1 MRTVRIVA
9 LLLVSAG
16 LATGAVSAQSSDCPC
31 PCPPAAD
38 NGTGGDPGT
47 ASISYFHEQ
56 LSPYGRWV
64 ERDGYGQVWVP
75 YVAAGWRPYTT
86 GHWVYTDQG
95 WAWVADESWGW
106 APFHYGRWFYA
117 DGGWGWVPGT
127 VWAPAWVAWRNGGGY
142 VGWAALPPAVGFSV
156 GVGVV
161 FGGVDLNVAIA
172 PAYYSFV
179 SERAIL
185 EPRLSTVIVAPSQ
198 NVTIIKNTTN
208 ITNYSVVNN
217 RVVNNGVSVQR
228 IQQVTGRPVPRVS
241 TAQQVGL
248 YQPPVIGRAAAVTRS
263 ESFTNRSASNP
274 LGRNTI
280 GAGQTQAGGRGATGT
295 GAATTQPR
303 SIAGGRLHTTGT
315 TGTTGSVAATGTTG
329 LGSRGRG
336 ATGAGITATGTGRYR
351 TTGTTGL
358 SSTSTGTGGRRRTTG
373 STGAS
378 SAATGT
384 GHYRRSTGSTGT
396 AGTSSTGT
404 GGRRRT
410 TGTTGA
416 SSAATGTGRYHTT
429 GTTGLS
435 STSTGGSHGRSQTRS
450 TGAPHPPSG
459 QKKTGT
465 GR

>member
-1 MRTVRIVA
+1 MSTVRIVA

-16 LATGAVSAQSSDCPC
+16 LATGAARSQSSDCPC

-64 ERDGYGQVWVP
+64 DREGYGQVWVP

-142 VGWAALPPAVGFSV
+142 VGWAALPPAVGFSF

-161 FGGVDLNVAIA
+161 FGGVDLNVAIV

-185 EPRLSTVIVAPSQ
+185 EPRLATVIVAPER
-198 NVTIIKNTTN
+198 NVTIIRNTTN
-208 ITNYSVVNN
+208 VTNYTVVNN

-241 TAQQVGL
+241 TANQVGL
-248 YQPPVIGRAAAVTRS
+248 YQPPVIARAARVTKA

-274 LGRNTI
+274 LGRIT
-280 GAGQTQAGGRGATGT
+280 TGT
-295 GAATTQPR
+295 GTASTQPR
-303 SIAGGRLHTTGT
+303 SIAAGRSRTTGGTGTASAATGGGLHRTTGT
-315 TGTTGSVAATGTTG
+315 TGTS
-329 LGSRGRG
+329 S
-336 ATGAGITATGTGRYR
+336 TATGTGHYR
-351 TTGTTGL
+351 TTGTTGTL
-358 SSTSTGTGGRRRTTG
+358 SATTGTGRRRATGTTG
-373 STGAS
+373 TSSTT
-378 SAATGT
+378 TGT

-404 GGRRRT
+404 GGGHRRT

-416 SSAATGTGRYHTT
+416 SSAATGSGRYHTT
-429 GTTGLS
+429 GTTGTS
-435 STSTGGSHGRSQTRS
+435 STSHGTTGSSSHSQTRS
-450 TGAPHPPSG
+450 TGAPHPPPQHQPPG
-459 QKKTGT
+459 EKKTG
-465 GR
+465 

>member
-1 MRTVRIVA
+1 MRTLRIVA
-9 LLLVSAG
+9 LLLLSAG
-16 LATGAVSAQSSDCPC
+16 LATGAARSQSSDCPC

-64 ERDGYGQVWVP
+64 ERDGYGEVWVP

-127 VWAPAWVAWRNGGGY
+127 VWAPAWVAWRHGGGY
-142 VGWAALPPAVGFSV
+142 VGWAALPPAVGFSF

-161 FGGVDLNVAIA
+161 LGGVNLDVAIA
-172 PAYYSFV
+172 PSYYSFV
-179 SERAIL
+179 GERAIL
-185 EPRLSTVIVAPSQ
+185 EPRLSTVIVAPGR

-208 ITNYSVVNN
+208 ITNYTVVNN

-248 YQPPVIGRAAAVTRS
+248 YQPPVIARAAQVTKA

-274 LGRNTI
+274 LGRGTV
-280 GAGQTQAGGRGATGT
+280 GAGQIQAGGRGATGAGT
-295 GAATTQPR
+295 ASTQPR
-303 SIAGGRLHTTGT
+303 SLAAGRSHT
-315 TGTTGSVAATGTTG
+315 TGTTGSVA
-329 LGSRGRG
+329 
-336 ATGAGITATGTGRYR
+336 
-351 TTGTTGL
+351 TTGT
-358 SSTSTGTGGRRRTTG
+358 
-373 STGAS
+373 
-378 SAATGT
+378 SAQQKSA
-384 GHYRRSTGSTGT
+384 RS
-396 AGTSSTGT
+396 
-404 GGRRRT
+404 
-410 TGTTGA
+410 
-416 SSAATGTGRYHTT
+416 GRYHTT

-435 STSTGGSHGRSQTRS
+435 STTTGSGHYRRSTGTTGAAGTSSTSGGGHYRTTGSKGASSATTGTGGRSHTTGTTGFSSTSTGATGSHSHGQTRS
-450 TGAPHPPSG
+450 TGAPHPPPQHQPPG
-459 QKKTGT
+459 QKKTG
-465 GR
+465 

>member
-1 MRTVRIVA
+1 MKIVRIVA

-16 LATGAVSAQSSDCPC
+16 LATGAARSQSSDCPC

-38 NGTGGDPGT
+38 NGAGGDPGT
-47 ASISYFHEQ
+47 ASIGYFHEQ

-142 VGWAALPPAVGFSV
+142 VGWAALPPAVGFSF

-161 FGGVDLNVAIA
+161 LGGVDLNVAIA

-179 SERAIL
+179 GEGAIL
-185 EPRLSTVIVAPSQ
+185 EPRLSTVIVAPER
-198 NVTIIKNTTN
+198 NVTIIRNTTN
-208 ITNYSVVNN
+208 ITNYTVVNN

-241 TAQQVGL
+241 TANQVGL
-248 YQPPVIGRAAAVTRS
+248 YQPPVIARAARVTKA
-263 ESFTNRSASNP
+263 ETFTNRSASNP
-274 LGRNTI
+274 LGRSTI
-280 GAGQTQAGGRGATGT
+280 GAGQVQASGRGT
-295 GAATTQPR
+295 
-303 SIAGGRLHTTGT
+303 
-315 TGTTGSVAATGTTG
+315 TGTTG
-329 LGSRGRG
+329 LGSHGRG
-336 ATGAGITATGTGRYR
+336 ATGAGITTTGTGRYR

-373 STGAS
+373 TTGTSSSTSGGGGHYRTTGTTGAS
-378 SAATGT
+378 SATTGT
-384 GHYRRSTGSTGT
+384 GHYRRTTGT
-396 AGTSSTGT
+396 AGTSSTST
-404 GGRRRT
+404 GGGHRRT
-410 TGTTGA
+410 TGSTGA

-429 GTTGLS
+429 GTAGTS
-435 STSTGGSHGRSQTRS
+435 STSPGTTGSHSHGQTRS
-450 TGAPHPPSG
+450 PGAPHPPPQHQPPG
-459 QKKTGT
+459 EKKTG
-465 GR
+465 

>member
-16 LATGAVSAQSSDCPC
+16 LVTGAARSQSSDCPC

-38 NGTGGDPGT
+38 NDAGGDPGT
-47 ASISYFHEQ
+47 ASISYFHQQ

-64 ERDGYGQVWVP
+64 DRDGYGQVWVP

-142 VGWAALPPAVGFSV
+142 VGWAALPPAVGFSF

-161 FGGVDLNVAIA
+161 LGGVDLNVAIS

-185 EPRLSTVIVAPSQ
+185 EPRLSTVIVAPER
-198 NVTIIKNTTN
+198 NVTIIRNTTN
-208 ITNYSVVNN
+208 ITNYTVVNN
-217 RVVNNGVSVQR
+217 RVVNNGVSAQR

-248 YQPPVIGRAAAVTRS
+248 YQPPVIARAARVTKA

-274 LGRNTI
+274 LGRSTI
-280 GAGQTQAGGRGATGT
+280 GAGQTQAGGRGTTGISSTATGGGLHRTTGTTGISSTATGT
-295 GAATTQPR
+295 GR
-303 SIAGGRLHTTGT
+303 HRTTGT
-315 TGTTGSVAATGTTG
+315 TGTMSTT
-329 LGSRGRG
+329 
-336 ATGAGITATGTGRYR
+336 TGTGRRR
-351 TTGTTGL
+351 TTGTTGT
-358 SSTSTGTGGRRRTTG
+358 SST
-373 STGAS
+373 
-378 SAATGT
+378 ATGT
-384 GHYRRSTGSTGT
+384 GHYRRGTGTTGT
-396 AGTSSTGT
+396 AGTSSTS
-404 GGRRRT
+404 GGGGHRRT
-410 TGTTGA
+410 TGSTGA

-429 GTTGLS
+429 GTGGLS
-435 STSTGGSHGRSQTRS
+435 STSPGATGSHSHGQTRS
-450 TGAPHPPSG
+450 TGAPHPPPPHQPPG
-459 QKKTGT
+459 EKKTG
-465 GR
+465 

>member
-1 MRTVRIVA
+1 MRTMRIVA

-16 LATGAVSAQSSDCPC
+16 LVTGAARSQSSDCPC

-38 NGTGGDPGT
+38 TDTGDPGT
-47 ASISYFHEQ
+47 ASISYFHQQ

-64 ERDGYGQVWVP
+64 DRVGYGQVWVP

-142 VGWAALPPAVGFSV
+142 VGWAALPPAVGFSF

-185 EPRLSTVIVAPSQ
+185 EPRLATVIVAPER

-208 ITNYSVVNN
+208 ITNYTVVNN

-241 TAQQVGL
+241 TANQVGL
-248 YQPPVIGRAAAVTRS
+248 YQPPVIARAARVTKA

-274 LGRNTI
+274 LGRSTI
-280 GAGQTQAGGRGATGT
+280 GAGQMQAGGRGTTGT
-295 GAATTQPR
+295 GTASTQPR
-303 SIAGGRLHTTGT
+303 SFAAGGRNRTTGTTGISSTTTGSGRHRTTGT
-315 TGTTGSVAATGTTG
+315 TGTMSAT
-329 LGSRGRG
+329 
-336 ATGAGITATGTGRYR
+336 TGTGRHR
-351 TTGTTGL
+351 TTGTTGTSSTTTGTGHYRRTTGTTGTAGT
-358 SSTSTGTGGRRRTTG
+358 SSTSGGGGHRRTTG

-378 SAATGT
+378 SAT
-384 GHYRRSTGSTGT
+384 
-396 AGTSSTGT
+396 
-404 GGRRRT
+404 
-410 TGTTGA
+410 
-416 SSAATGTGRYHTT
+416 TGTGRYHTT
-429 GTTGLS
+429 GTGGLS
-435 STSTGGSHGRSQTRS
+435 STGPGTTGSHSHGQTRS
-450 TGAPHPPSG
+450 TGAPHPPPPHQPPG
-459 QKKTGT
+459 EKKTG
-465 GR
+465 

>member
-16 LATGAVSAQSSDCPC
+16 LATGAARSQSSDCPC

-47 ASISYFHEQ
+47 ASIGYFHEQ

-64 ERDGYGQVWVP
+64 ERDGYGEVWVP
-75 YVAAGWRPYTT
+75 SVAAGWRPYTT

-127 VWAPAWVAWRNGGGY
+127 VWAPAWVAWRHGGGY
-142 VGWAALPPAVGFSV
+142 VGWAALPPAVGFSF

-161 FGGVDLNVAIA
+161 LGGVNLNVAIA

-179 SERAIL
+179 GEGAIL
-185 EPRLSTVIVAPSQ
+185 EPRLSTVIVAPGR
-198 NVTIIKNTTN
+198 NVTIIRNTTN
-208 ITNYSVVNN
+208 ITNYTVVNN

-248 YQPPVIGRAAAVTRS
+248 YQPPVIARAAQVTKA

-274 LGRNTI
+274 LGRSTI
-280 GAGQTQAGGRGATGT
+280 GAGQAGSRGTTGT
-295 GAATTQPR
+295 GAAGAQPR
-303 SIAGGRLHTTGT
+303 SLAAGRLHTTGT
-315 TGTTGSVAATGTTG
+315 TGSVATTGTTG
-329 LGSRGRG
+329 LGGHGRG
-336 ATGAGITATGTGRYR
+336 TTGGVAATGTGTGTSAQQKSARSGRYH

-358 SSTSTGTGGRRRTTG
+358 SST
-373 STGAS
+373 
-378 SAATGT
+378 ATGT

-396 AGTSSTGT
+396 AGTTSSTS
-404 GGRRRT
+404 GGGHRRT
-410 TGTTGA
+410 TGTAGTTSSTSGGGGHYRTTGSTGA
-416 SSAATGTGRYHTT
+416 SSA
-429 GTTGLS
+429 
-435 STSTGGSHGRSQTRS
+435 STGATGSHGHGQTRS
-450 TGAPHPPSG
+450 TGAPHPPPQHQPPG
-459 QKKTGT
+459 EKKTG
-465 GR
+465 

>member
-1 MRTVRIVA
+1 MRVVA
-9 LLLVSAG
+9 LLLIFGG
-16 LATGAVSAQSSDCPC
+16 LATGAARSQSSDCPC

-38 NGTGGDPGT
+38 SGTGDPGT
-47 ASISYFHEQ
+47 ASVTYFHEQ

-64 ERDGYGQVWVP
+64 QRDGYGEVWVP

-86 GHWVYTDQG
+86 GHWIYTDQG

-106 APFHYGRWFYA
+106 APFHYGRWYYA

-172 PAYYSFV
+172 PGYYSFV

-185 EPRLSTVIVAPSQ
+185 EPRLSTVIVAPGR
-198 NVTIIKNTTN
+198 NVTIIRNTTN

-241 TAQQVGL
+241 TANQVGL
-248 YQPPVIGRAAAVTRS
+248 YQPPVLARAARSTNS

-274 LGRNTI
+274 LGRNTL
-280 GAGQTQAGGRGATGT
+280 GAGTAS
-295 GAATTQPR
+295 TQPR
-303 SIAGGRLHTTGT
+303 SIAAGRNRTAGT
-315 TGTTGSVAATGTTG
+315 A
-329 LGSRGRG
+329 
-336 ATGAGITATGTGRYR
+336 
-351 TTGTTGL
+351 GL
-358 SSTSTGTGGRRRTTG
+358 SSTTNGVGRRTTAGTAGLSSTTSGTGGR
-373 STGAS
+373 
-378 SAATGT
+378 
-384 GHYRRSTGSTGT
+384 H
-396 AGTSSTGT
+396 
-404 GGRRRT
+404 RT

-416 SSAATGTGRYHTT
+416 SSAATGTGHYRRTT
-429 GTTGLS
+429 GTAGTS
-435 STSTGGSHGRSQTRS
+435 STTTGTGHSRRTTGTAGASSTTTGGGGSRRTTGTAGTSSASHGQTRS
-450 TGAPHPPSG
+450 PGTPHPPPPHQPG
-459 QKKTGT
+459 QKKTG
-465 GR
+465 

>member
-1 MRTVRIVA
+1 MRIVRIVA

-16 LATGAVSAQSSDCPC
+16 LATGAVRSQSSDCPC

-38 NGTGGDPGT
+38 NGGGGDPGT

-142 VGWAALPPAVGFSV
+142 VGWAALPPAVGFSF

-161 FGGVDLNVAIA
+161 LGGVDLNVAIA

-179 SERAIL
+179 GEGAIL
-185 EPRLSTVIVAPSQ
+185 EPRLSTVIVASER
-198 NVTIIKNTTN
+198 NVTIIRNTTN
-208 ITNYSVVNN
+208 ITNYTVVNN

-241 TAQQVGL
+241 TASQVGL
-248 YQPPVIGRAAAVTRS
+248 VQPPVIARAARVTKS

-280 GAGQTQAGGRGATGT
+280 GT
-295 GAATTQPR
+295 GAASAQPR
-303 SIAGGRLHTTGT
+303 SIAAAGRNRT

-329 LGSRGRG
+329 LGSHGRG
-336 ATGAGITATGTGRYR
+336 ATGAGISTTGTGRYR

-358 SSTSTGTGGRRRTTG
+358 SST
-373 STGAS
+373 A
-378 SAATGT
+378 
-384 GHYRRSTGSTGT
+384 
-396 AGTSSTGT
+396 TGT

-410 TGTTGA
+410 TGTTGTA
-416 SSAATGTGRYHTT
+416 SATTGTGHYRRTTGTTGTSSTTTGTGGHRRSTGTSSATTGTGRYHTT
-429 GTTGLS
+429 GTAGTS
-435 STSTGGSHGRSQTRS
+435 STSPGTTGSRSHGQTRPP
-450 TGAPHPPSG
+450 GAPHPPPQHQPPG
-459 QKKTGT
+459 EKKTG
-465 GR
+465 

>member
-1 MRTVRIVA
+1 MRTLRIVA

-16 LATGAVSAQSSDCPC
+16 LATGAARSQSSDCPC

-38 NGTGGDPGT
+38 NGAGGDPGT

-64 ERDGYGQVWVP
+64 DRDGYGQVWVP

-142 VGWAALPPAVGFSV
+142 VGWAALPPAVGFSF

-185 EPRLSTVIVAPSQ
+185 EPRLATVIVAPER
-198 NVTIIKNTTN
+198 NVTIIRNTTN
-208 ITNYSVVNN
+208 ITNYTVVNN

-241 TAQQVGL
+241 TANQVGL
-248 YQPPVIGRAAAVTRS
+248 YQPPVIARAARVTKA
-263 ESFTNRSASNP
+263 ETFTNRSASNP
-274 LGRNTI
+274 LGRSTI
-280 GAGQTQAGGRGATGT
+280 GAGQVQAGGRGTT
-295 GAATTQPR
+295 GAGAAGAQPR
-303 SIAGGRLHTTGT
+303 SIAAAGRNRTTGTTGISSATTGGGLHRTTGT
-315 TGTTGSVAATGTTG
+315 TGTSSAT
-329 LGSRGRG
+329 
-336 ATGAGITATGTGRYR
+336 TGTGRHR
-351 TTGTTGL
+351 TTGTTGTMSATTGTGRHRTTGTTGAASATTGTGHYRRSTGTTGT
-358 SSTSTGTGGRRRTTG
+358 SSTSTGGGHRRTTG

-378 SAATGT
+378 SAT
-384 GHYRRSTGSTGT
+384 
-396 AGTSSTGT
+396 
-404 GGRRRT
+404 
-410 TGTTGA
+410 
-416 SSAATGTGRYHTT
+416 TGTGRYHTT
-429 GTTGLS
+429 GTAGTS
-435 STSTGGSHGRSQTRS
+435 STSPGATGSRSHGQTRPP
-450 TGAPHPPSG
+450 GAPHPPPHQPPG
-459 QKKTGT
+459 EKRTG
-465 GR
+465 

>member
-16 LATGAVSAQSSDCPC
+16 LATGAARSQSSDCPC

-47 ASISYFHEQ
+47 ASIGYFHEQ

-64 ERDGYGQVWVP
+64 ERDGYGEVWVP

-142 VGWAALPPAVGFSV
+142 VGWAALPPAVGFSF

-248 YQPPVIGRAAAVTRS
+248 YQPPVIGRAAAATKS

-274 LGRNTI
+274 LGRNTV
-280 GAGQTQAGGRGATGT
+280 AT
-295 GAATTQPR
+295 
-303 SIAGGRLHTTGT
+303 
-315 TGTTGSVAATGTTG
+315 TGTTG
-329 LGSRGRG
+329 LGGHARG
-336 ATGAGITATGTGRYR
+336 ATGISSTSTGTGRRTTGTTGLSSAATGTGRRTTGTTGLSSTATGTGRR

-373 STGAS
+373 STGSS

-384 GHYRRSTGSTGT
+384 GHYRRSTGST
-396 AGTSSTGT
+396 AGTSSTG
-404 GGRRRT
+404 GGYHRT
-410 TGTTGA
+410 TGSTGA
-416 SSAATGTGRYHTT
+416 SSAATGSGRYHTT

-435 STSTGGSHGRSQTRS
+435 STSPGATGSHGRSQTRS

>member
-1 MRTVRIVA
+1 MRIVA

-16 LATGAVSAQSSDCPC
+16 LVTGAARSQSSDCPC

-38 NGTGGDPGT
+38 TDTGDPGT
-47 ASISYFHEQ
+47 ASISYFHQQ

-64 ERDGYGQVWVP
+64 DRVGYGQVWVP

-142 VGWAALPPAVGFSV
+142 VGWAALPPAVGFSF

-185 EPRLSTVIVAPSQ
+185 EPRLATVIVAPER

-208 ITNYSVVNN
+208 ITNYTVVNN

-241 TAQQVGL
+241 TANQVGL
-248 YQPPVIGRAAAVTRS
+248 YQPPVIARAARVTKA

-274 LGRNTI
+274 LGRSTI
-280 GAGQTQAGGRGATGT
+280 GAGQMQAGGRGTTGT
-295 GAATTQPR
+295 GTASTQPR
-303 SIAGGRLHTTGT
+303 SFAAGGRNRTTGTTGISSTTTGSGRHRTTGT
-315 TGTTGSVAATGTTG
+315 TGTMSAT
-329 LGSRGRG
+329 
-336 ATGAGITATGTGRYR
+336 TGTGRHR
-351 TTGTTGL
+351 TTGTTGTSSTTTGTGHYRRTTGTTGTAGT
-358 SSTSTGTGGRRRTTG
+358 SSTSGGGGHRRTTG

-378 SAATGT
+378 SAT
-384 GHYRRSTGSTGT
+384 
-396 AGTSSTGT
+396 
-404 GGRRRT
+404 
-410 TGTTGA
+410 
-416 SSAATGTGRYHTT
+416 TGTGRYHTT
-429 GTTGLS
+429 GTGGLS
-435 STSTGGSHGRSQTRS
+435 STGPGTTGSHSHGQTRS
-450 TGAPHPPSG
+450 TGAP
-459 QKKTGT
+459 
-465 GR
+465 